1 MGSYAVQGFTRFL
14 IANGHLHNVVVE
26 WVEET
31 FIAGSGS
38 FAREIVVEDTG
49 EETQTA
55 GRTKGWQSYLDDAP
69 FMLTYGYG
77 FADVNLS
84 MLIDHRKS
92 LQQPGLRKPVLT
104 LTAVHPPARFGNL
117 GIDGGRA
124 VSFGEKSQLPNDWI
138 NGGFY
143 IVEPSI
149 FNLIPGDDT
158 RLEYDRLPA
167 LATFGGVGKGSKEAK
182 LG

>member
-1 MGSYAVQGFTRFL
+1 M
-14 IANGHLHNVVVE
+14 
-26 WVEET
+26 EEN
-31 FIAGSGS
+31 FIAGSAS

-55 GRTKGWQSYLDDAP
+55 GRIKALQSYLEDAP
-69 FMLTYGYG
+69 FMLTYGDG

-84 MLIDHRKS
+84 MLIDHHKS
-92 LQQPGLRKPVLT
+92 LKQPGLRKPVLT

-158 RLEYDRLPA
+158 RLEYDLMPGLAQQARLGAYQHPGFFQMVDTWRE
-167 LATFGGVGKGSKEAK
+167 LQLVKQMYEGGSAPWVRWE
-182 LG
+182 